1 MKTKALSPSPV
12 YLLPLT
18 YSPFLTAS
26 FLFPLTSYH
35 LQLQYQVKNQVGMET
50 NSENR
55 GAFGKRGE
63 R

>member
-18 YSPFLTAS
+18 CCLFLAAS

-35 LQLQYQVKNQVGMET
+35 LQLKSQVSMGQDSG
-50 NSENR
+50 NS
-55 GAFGKRGE
+55 GVFGKAEDGE
-63 R
+63 AFR